1 MATEPRHRLLVA
13 VACLAT
19 VIAGLGVAAQH
30 RVNGELGQVIGDGF
44 TAALISFSSGLVIL
58 LVATAVSPRGRA
70 AFRAIRPLVAS
81 GELRWWMLLG
91 GLGGAFLVLGQ
102 SLVAGILGVAIFTVA
117 TVTGQTAMGLWIDAT
132 GFAGGRRA
140 PVTAQRL
147 IGTVLTLAAV
157 VVAVAPEIGGQVPVA
172 ALLLPLLAGL
182 GVGAQAAVNGR
193 VRVATGSPI
202 AATTINFIVGTAA
215 LAVVTGVHLL
225 IAGLPESL
233 PSDPVLYL
241 GGAIGAGFI
250 AIQTVTVARIGVL
263 LLGLCL
269 VMGQLI
275 GALVLDLVAPIG
287 VPTTASTA
295 LGAALTLVGVLVTA
309 IPARRRGER
318 PPPSATGR

>member
-1 MATEPRHRLLVA
+1 MSTEPRHRLLVA
-13 VACLAT
+13 IACLAT
-19 VIAGLGVAAQH
+19 VAAGLGVAAQH

-58 LVATAVSPRGRA
+58 LVASAVSPRARSG
-70 AFRAIRPLVAS
+70 FRAIRPLVAS

-140 PVTAQRL
+140 PVTPQRL

-157 VVAVAPEIGGQVPVA
+157 VVAVGPEIGGQVPVA
-172 ALLLPLLAGL
+172 ALVLPLLAGL

-193 VRVATGSPI
+193 VRVATDSPI
-202 AATTINFIVGTAA
+202 AATTINFIAGTAA
-215 LAVVTGVHLL
+215 LAVVAGLHLL
-225 IAGLPESL
+225 ISGLPESL

-250 AIQTVTVARIGVL
+250 AIQTITVARIGVL

-309 IPARRRGER
+309 IPARGRGPR
-318 PPPSATGR
+318 PSPDEAAR

>member
-1 MATEPRHRLLVA
+1 MSTEPRHRLLVA
-13 VACLAT
+13 IACLAT
-19 VIAGLGVAAQH
+19 VAAGLGVAAQH

-58 LVATAVSPRGRA
+58 LVASAVSPRARSG
-70 AFRAIRPLVAS
+70 FRAIRPLVAS

-117 TVTGQTAMGLWIDAT
+117 TVTGQTSMGLWIDAT

-140 PVTAQRL
+140 PVTPQRL

-172 ALLLPLLAGL
+172 ALVLPLLAGL

-193 VRVATGSPI
+193 VRVATDSPI
-202 AATTINFIVGTAA
+202 AATTINFIAGTAA
-215 LAVVTGVHLL
+215 LAVVAGLHLL
-225 IAGLPESL
+225 ISGLPESL

-250 AIQTVTVARIGVL
+250 AIQTITVARIGVL

-309 IPARRRGER
+309 IPARGRGPR
-318 PPPSATGR
+318 PSPDEAAR

>member
-1 MATEPRHRLLVA
+1 MTTEPRHRLLLA
-13 VACLAT
+13 IACLAT
-19 VIAGLGVAAQH
+19 VVAGLGVAAQH

-58 LVATAVSPRGRA
+58 LIASAVSPRARA
-70 AFRAIRPLVAS
+70 AFCAIRPLVAS

-140 PVTAQRL
+140 PVTPQRL

-157 VVAVAPEIGGQVPVA
+157 VVSVAPEIGGQVPVA
-172 ALLLPLLAGL
+172 ALVLPLLAGL
-182 GVGAQAAVNGR
+182 GVGVQAAVNGR
-193 VRVATGSPI
+193 VRVATESPI
-202 AATTINFIVGTAA
+202 AATTVNFIVGTAA

-225 IAGLPESL
+225 ISGLPQSL
-233 PSDPVLYL
+233 PSDPILYL

-250 AIQTVTVARIGVL
+250 AIQTITVARIGVL
-263 LLGLCL
+263 VLGLCL

-295 LGAALTLVGVLVTA
+295 IGAGLTLVGVLVA
-309 IPARRRGER
+309 SIPGRRRGR
-318 PPPSATGR
+318 QVATAAGR

>member
-1 MATEPRHRLLVA
+1 MSTEPRHALLVA
-13 VACLAT
+13 VASVAT

-44 TAALISFSSGLVIL
+44 TAAIISFSTGLVIL
-58 LVATAVSPRGRA
+58 LVASAASPRARA

-81 GELRWWMLLG
+81 GELRGWMLLG

-140 PVTAQRL
+140 PVTPQRL

-172 ALLLPLLAGL
+172 ALVLPLLAGL

-193 VRVATGSPI
+193 VRVATDSPI

-225 IAGLPESL
+225 ISGLPASL
-233 PSDPVLYL
+233 PTDPVLYL

-250 AIQTVTVARIGVL
+250 AIQTITVARIGVL
-263 LLGLCL
+263 VLGLCL

-295 LGAALTLVGVLVTA
+295 IGAALTLVGVLVAA
-309 IPARRRGER
+309 IPARRRRGRAAPATVER
-318 PPPSATGR
+318 

>member
-1 MATEPRHRLLVA
+1 MTTEPRHRILVA
-13 VACLAT
+13 IACLAT
-19 VIAGLGVAAQH
+19 VVAGLGVAAQH

-58 LVATAVSPRGRA
+58 LVASAVSPRARA
-70 AFRAIRPLVAS
+70 GFRAIRTLVTS

-140 PVTAQRL
+140 PVTPQRL

-172 ALLLPLLAGL
+172 ALVLPLLAGL
-182 GVGAQAAVNGR
+182 GVGVQAAVNGR
-193 VRVATGSPI
+193 VRVATDSPI

-225 IAGLPESL
+225 ISGLPASL

-250 AIQTVTVARIGVL
+250 AIQTITVARIGVL

-309 IPARRRGER
+309 IPARRREPR
-318 PPPSATGR
+318 PSPDAATG